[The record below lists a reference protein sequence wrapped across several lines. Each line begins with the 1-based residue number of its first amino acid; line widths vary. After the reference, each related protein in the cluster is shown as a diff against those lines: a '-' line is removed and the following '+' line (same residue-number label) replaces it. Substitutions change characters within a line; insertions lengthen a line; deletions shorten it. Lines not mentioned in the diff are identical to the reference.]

1 MAVQAFKLY
10 NKAKKYLSASGGF
23 TLLNSTFDLHL
34 FKSTS
39 NFATR
44 TLSTLGSLT
53 NQVAS
58 AGGYTLAGKALAG
71 IQWTAGT
78 SAGQLKWLF
87 TAVSQSASANIT
99 SILAY
104 VIVARTG
111 ASAKDSANKLVGF
124 ASLTSAVFQ
133 VSSGNKLT
141 LTPPSTGLLTLAG
154 A

>member
-1 MAVQAFKLY
+1 MAVQAFKFY
-10 NKAKKYLSASGGF
+10 NEAKKYISGTIALG
-23 TLLNSTFDLHL
+23 SGTFDLHL

-39 NFATR
+39 NFATA
-44 TLSTLGSLT
+44 TLTTYGSLT

-58 AGGYTLAGKALAG
+58 AGGYTLAGKALAS
-71 IQWTAGT
+71 ITWTAGA
-78 SAGQLKWLF
+78 SAAQYKWNF
-87 TAVSQSASANIT
+87 RAVSQSASANIT

-111 ASAKDSANKLVGF
+111 ASAKDSANKLLGY

-141 LTPPSTGLLTLAG
+141 LTPPSTGIFTLA
-154 A
+154 